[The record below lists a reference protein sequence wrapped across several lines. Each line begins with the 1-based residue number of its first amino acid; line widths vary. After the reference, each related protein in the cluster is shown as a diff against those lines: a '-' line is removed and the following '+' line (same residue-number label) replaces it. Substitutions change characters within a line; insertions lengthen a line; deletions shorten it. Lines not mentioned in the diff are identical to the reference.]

1 MYTISRM
8 DLYKKFEK
16 YMSQILFFLQN
27 DLKKIAVAV
36 SGGSDSLAL
45 TFLLNNYCKKNDIE
59 LLAYTLNH
67 RLRPEAHE
75 EVKYVKFL
83 LSGIGIKTKILTWN
97 HENNLKIGHLERE
110 ARDARYKIFSE
121 ECVKDN
127 VSVLA
132 VGHTFNDQLETY
144 MIRKEMGSGDIGLAG
159 ISAIKYLW
167 NGVRII
173 RPMLLLYKDDLRTF
187 LDSINVKWVE
197 DESNNMTVFSRVRFR
212 KEFLSNKL
220 LEEDVS
226 EKVKHLAMQR
236 HVLDEQ
242 INNYIKDNFIF
253 KEFYVELSNE
263 FNIYDEVALFSLRN
277 VIWRIGGMKYPC
289 CIKSL
294 LENLKK
300 NITFTISRVVL
311 EFNKKSIIIY
321 RENKNF
327 EKIKFRN
334 YVFWDNRFIIK
345 AKDDNEY
352 FVSNFSIEKIRQ
364 LKESNK
370 ISKNIK
376 ERFLVSLPAIF
387 DKNLNLISVPGI
399 CYNESNFVV
408 EFISEVYL
416 NERFIA
422 LHV

>member
-1 MYTISRM
+1 M

-45 TFLLNNYCKKNDIE
+45 TFLLDNYCKKNSIE

-67 RLRPEAHE
+67 KLRPEADE
-75 EVKYVKFL
+75 EVKYVHLL
-83 LSGIGIKTKILTWN
+83 LSSIGIKTKILTWY
-97 HENNLKIGHLERE
+97 HDNNLKIGHLERE
-110 ARDARYKIFSE
+110 ARDARYKILSE
-121 ECVKDN
+121 ECIKDN

-132 VGHTFNDQLETY
+132 VAHTFNDQLETY

-167 NGVRII
+167 NGVHLI
-173 RPMLLLYKDDLRTF
+173 RPLLLFYKDDLRDF
-187 LDSINVKWVE
+187 LNNINVKWVE

-226 EKVKHLAMQR
+226 KKVKHLAMQR

-253 KEFYVELSNE
+253 NKFYVELSNK
-263 FNIYDEVALFSLRN
+263 FDIYDKVALFSLRN

-289 CIKSL
+289 CVNSL

-327 EKIKFRN
+327 ETLKFKH
-334 YVFWDNRFIIK
+334 YVLWDNRFLIK
-345 AKDDNEY
+345 SRDDNEY
-352 FVSNFSIEKIRQ
+352 FISNFCVEKIRL
-364 LKESNK
+364 LKASNK
-370 ISKNIK
+370 IDKKIK

-408 EFISEVYL
+408 QFIPEVYL